1 MKKMKENVSM
11 PAIQI
16 LPSLDEYPRVFLPN
30 RVWQGPQAQQ
40 HHAGIPNDP
49 RSWRAQNT
57 SYQASDFSQ
66 KAPVNPLLETFGS
79 RKIR

>member
-1 MKKMKENVSM
+1 MKDVQMQQQL
-11 PAIQI
+11 QI
-16 LPSLDEYPRVFLPN
+16 LPSFDEYPRVFLPN
-30 RVWQGPQAQQ
+30 MVWQQGKAEHAQ
-40 HHAGIPNDP
+40 AGIPGDP

-57 SYQASDFSQ
+57 SCQASDFSQ